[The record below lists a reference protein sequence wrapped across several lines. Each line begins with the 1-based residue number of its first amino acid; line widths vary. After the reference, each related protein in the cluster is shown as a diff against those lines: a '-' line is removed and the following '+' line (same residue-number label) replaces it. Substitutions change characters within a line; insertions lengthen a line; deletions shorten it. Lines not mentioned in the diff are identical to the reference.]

1 MSSLIFDSDT
11 QGLSVVKE
19 EEINEATGKSEKKY
33 KIRGVFST
41 IGEKNRNGRTYPRP
55 LWERNVAEYQNEIKS
70 GSINTLMEYEHP
82 ARTEVDPMKAVSK
95 ITKLWIEGP
104 YVMGEAVLLDNPQAN
119 QLKSLVDNDVKISVS
134 SRGVGSVRNGI
145 VESFKLI
152 TYDVV
157 PNPSDYNATMN
168 GMCEAQRLCEGIVQG
183 KSYEIDNFGNIV
195 EKTEVTEE
203 AKTEEVE
210 ETAEETV
217 NENNSEETVNENN
230 SEEIVVE
237 NSKIEEVIN
246 SLREEFKESISS
258 LKESLKPEKSEV
270 EITEEKTEI
279 TENTDVNKEEKITEE
294 ITLAQKQD
302 AIRDLFENFLQKI

>member
-33 KIRGVFST
+33 KIRGIFST

-95 ITKLWIEGP
+95 ITKLWIEGQ

-134 SRGVGSVRNGI
+134 SRGVGSVKNGI

-168 GMCEAQRLCEGIVQG
+168 GMCEAHRLCEGIVQD
-183 KSYEIDNFGNIV
+183 KTYEIDKFGNII
-195 EKTEVTEE
+195 EKLKEPEISD
-203 AKTEEVE
+203 
-210 ETAEETV
+210 V
-217 NENNSEETVNENN
+217 NIQEQ
-230 SEEIVVE
+230 IE
-237 NSKIEEVIN
+237 NSLKSFKDSLKEDLKN
-246 SLREEFKESISS
+246 SLNEI
-258 LKESLKPEKSEV
+258 KESLKPEVQPEEPEPVQEQVSEEV
-270 EITEEKTEI
+270 QEQKPEPVQEPEEI
-279 TENTDVNKEEKITEE
+279 KES

-302 AIRDLFENFLQKI
+302 AIRELFENFLQKI